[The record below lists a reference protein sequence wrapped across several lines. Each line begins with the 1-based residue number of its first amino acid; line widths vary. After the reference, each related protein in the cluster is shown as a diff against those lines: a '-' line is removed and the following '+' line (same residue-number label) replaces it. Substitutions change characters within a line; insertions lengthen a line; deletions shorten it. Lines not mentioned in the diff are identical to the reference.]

1 MEKKKESKISMIENA
16 TTKEA
21 AAYCVLYAWVIVRN
35 LWTSFNRTVHR
46 FPWVFMA
53 IVIAGST
60 LVSVLMIGSARAERD
75 SYNQRMVQMDRQ
87 LSSYKAMYDGTYK
100 DR

>member
-35 LWTSFNRTVHR
+35 LWTGFNRIVHR

-75 SYNQRMVQMDRQ
+75 SYSKKMVQMDRQ
-87 LSSYKAMYDGTYK
+87 LNSYKAIYDGTYK
-100 DR
+100 GR